1 MNSDYDIPFDEY
13 GFDDTPYVTK
23 EEMID
28 LLKERAKNADKKIWQ
43 LEFDKNSGLY
53 FTDYFACDG
62 GMLQEHLL
70 AEQIVEHLEKGD
82 KFDWLRIT
90 NGYDF
95 NIVSQIQNLIENPL
109 VWVDELPYELTQK
122 YVVTGKV
129 AEEKSSEERSTF
141 STYDFI
147 STDINDARI
156 EWFAKNL
163 PTKNNLPNRE
173 YYYSN
178 VPDDMILWNLLLT
191 DRHDLFSY
199 NLYDH
204 RLVDPLLGNRLWPFC
219 NPENFR
225 REIGRIYTRF
235 GAQKAAQIV
244 RLLRD
249 DWQDIKAMKLFGVD
263 KLIPE
268 QIAEFEQC
276 LFAGMDRNL
285 RKWDAETPKVEDP
298 KPAKKKPAQQDRT
311 YITFTMSGITVG
323 HIDLLRQKLI
333 QVGWIAKDT
342 LPDDFYKLFSGK
354 TNSDKITW
362 TGAVGKGMLLFL
374 FQKMVDQGEIV
385 VPDNHSIATILESH
399 FVNEHGKY
407 ISGLNSS
414 KESPKHFPIVKECLN
429 ILQLEVDND

>member
-1 MNSDYDIPFDEY
+1 MNYEDYSENPDECMYDFYGTEEEFEKVNQFLTLDEIEHLMKIRLHVDYDPEDKELLFDKQKGLYYTDRLFACSAELLTNHMLVEKCMRKRDQIDWQRTTHNY
-13 GFDDTPYVTK
+13 DYEVIAFIRHTFNNPLRWDTPEHNNNVICLGLVVAEGYREFQPYGIDNFWDKLYNDALLWFADNMPTIKDAPDGFRYYQMPNDFIAWDRLFSTK
-23 EEMID
+23 AAFYHRYGSKRRELIIPD
-28 LLKERAKNADKKIWQ
+28 L
-43 LEFDKNSGLY
+43 
-53 FTDYFACDG
+53 
-62 GMLQEHLL
+62 
-70 AEQIVEHLEKGD
+70 
-82 KFDWLRIT
+82 
-90 NGYDF
+90 F
-95 NIVSQIQNLIENPL
+95 NIQTFRDNISYIAQ
-109 VWVDELPYELTQK
+109 
-122 YVVTGKV
+122 
-129 AEEKSSEERSTF
+129 ER
-141 STYDFI
+141 
-147 STDINDARI
+147 
-156 EWFAKNL
+156 
-163 PTKNNLPNRE
+163 
-173 YYYSN
+173 
-178 VPDDMILWNLLLT
+178 
-191 DRHDLFSY
+191 
-199 NLYDH
+199 
-204 RLVDPLLGNRLWPFC
+204 G
-219 NPENFR
+219 
-225 REIGRIYTRF
+225 
-235 GAQKAAQIV
+235 GAKAARIV
-244 RLLRD
+244 RLLRE
-249 DWQDIKAMKLFGVD
+249 DWQDILLFKYFNIAD
-263 KLIPE
+263 IPQHRVE
-268 QIAEFEQC
+268 EFRQC

-354 TNSDKITW
+354 TNSAKITW